1 MNIYDKT
8 HDLVKAIKDSHEF
21 KTFQKAKT
29 EIESDETAKK
39 MVKDFIA
46 KHMELEYEMMSG
58 KPEDKEKS
66 EKIQQM
72 YQVIL
77 LNKNAAS
84 FMQAYMTLQR
94 IVADVYKILG
104 DSVAEGMDFFDKK

>member
-8 HDLVKAIKDSHEF
+8 HELVKAIKDSQEF
-21 KTFQKAKT
+21 KTFQAAKN
-29 EIESDETAKK
+29 EIESDSNAKE
-39 MVKDFIA
+39 MVKNFIS
-46 KHMELEYEMMSG
+46 KHMELEYEMMAG
-58 KPEDKEKS
+58 KPEDKEKA

-72 YQVIL
+72 YQLIL
-77 LNKNAAS
+77 LNSKAAS

-94 IVADVYKILG
+94 VVADVYKILG

>member
-8 HDLVKAIKDSHEF
+8 HELVKAIKDSHEF
-21 KTFQKAKT
+21 KAFQ
-29 EIESDETAKK
+29 TAKK
-39 MVKDFIA
+39 EIDSDAAAKQMVKDFIE

-58 KPEDKEKS
+58 KPENKEKA

-72 YQVIL
+72 YQLIL
-77 LNKNAAS
+77 LNSQAAS
-84 FMQAYMTLQR
+84 FMQSYMSLQR
-94 IVADVYKILG
+94 IVSDVYKILG